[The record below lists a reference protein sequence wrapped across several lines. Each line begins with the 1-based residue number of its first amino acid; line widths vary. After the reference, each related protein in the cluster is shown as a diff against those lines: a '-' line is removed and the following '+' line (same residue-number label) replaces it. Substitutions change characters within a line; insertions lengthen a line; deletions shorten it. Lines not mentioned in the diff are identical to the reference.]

1 MVSNLIGIFNTAHLL
16 TLVLVIC
23 RYLVNIV
30 FSYKENKVICFNLV
44 NALRN
49 WIQNPTNKAGIN
61 VHSEFGEKADVN
73 MQHSLV

>member
-1 MVSNLIGIFNTAHLL
+1 MHTIMWKNQHDFDVIRVFNTAHLL

-23 RYLVNIV
+23 RYFVL
-30 FSYKENKVICFNLV
+30 FICFNLV

-61 VHSEFGEKADVN
+61 VHSEFGGKADVN